1 MYTHIRPFIKGG
13 SIRNNAFELK
23 ITVIKN
29 VLFDF
34 DYAGDARD
42 LGSISELGTSPGVEM
57 AIHLVFLSG
66 KFYGQRSL
74 VGYSPWGSQRVG
86 HD

>member
-13 SIRNNAFELK
+13 SIRKNAFELK

-29 VLFDF
+29 VPLDF
-34 DYAGDARD
+34 DYAGHARD
-42 LGSISELGTSPGVEM
+42 LGSISGLGTSPRVEM

-66 KFYGQRSL
+66 KF
-74 VGYSPWGSQRVG
+74 
-86 HD
+86 